1 MTFLQRTGG
10 LVKAMAVILSLALPT
25 VLAVSA
31 ADARIGGGSSS
42 GSRGT
47 RTFSAPP
54 STSTAPGSAS
64 QFNRTITQPGQ
75 PGLNTAAAPSRGM
88 FGGARGLLGG
98 LAAG

>member
-1 MTFLQRTGG
+1 MQRKSG
-10 LVKAMAVILSLALPT
+10 LLKAMAVALSLALPT

-64 QFNRTITQPGQ
+64 PFNRTITQPG
-75 PGLNTAAAPSRGM
+75 
-88 FGGARGLLGG
+88 
-98 LAAG
+98 